1 MNTVNNIEKL
11 NTELKNANWDDV
23 FADENPDSAYDTF
36 LSILTSLINKCL
48 PLKKVK
54 RKINDKSEWLTK
66 GILISCVQKNNLF
79 KKQKKTPSQE
89 NELTYKTY
97 KNKLTHLIRIAKK
110 NYFKEKFDM
119 HRNNGEK
126 NWETIGEILKNKN
139 RKTTVTDTFITS
151 NGKTCTDKTET
162 ANNFNKYFTTVGNT
176 LAANLPQTGNDPTE
190 LIESNPDN
198 FFCVPA
204 TPAEINN
211 IILHSKSNKST
222 GFDNIDSY
230 IVKQIA
236 PQIVN
241 QLADIFNK
249 SFLTGIVPSKLKIA
263 KVIPLYKAKDPALF
277 SNYRSISLLPVFSK
291 ILERLMY
298 NRLYN
303 FLTEHNILSTN
314 QFGFRKKYSTFLALM
329 DLVAN
334 ISKNIDEGNYS
345 IGIFLDLSKA
355 FDTIDHTIL
364 LDKLCRYGV
373 RGVTLNWFKHYL
385 NDRKQFVSYSNTTSV
400 SMKVTCGVPQGS
412 ILGPLLFILYVNDIT
427 KVSNIFKINLFA
439 DDTSL
444 IHTHDNF
451 EYLIKETNDELIR
464 ISTWLATNKLV
475 LNINKTNYMIFTSRG
490 KSYNKNVTNIKIDG
504 NNIQQVNKTKFLG
517 IITEEHLNWVTHIS
531 HLCNIIARNVGILQK
546 LRYFVP
552 AYVLKM
558 LYHSLILSHL
568 QYCTLLWANSYY
580 SHLQKLR
587 LLQKKA
593 IRIISNADYLAHS
606 SKIFFNMKLLKL
618 DDIRTFQLGTF
629 MYKLR
634 YNKLPSAIPH
644 MFVTNE
650 NIHSHNTRNKN
661 GYLIPNVRTN
671 CRKFT
676 VSYAGPI
683 LWNSFPQKLRQL
695 PSEVLFKRK
704 LKYILLATY

>member
-1 MNTVNNIEKL
+1 
-11 NTELKNANWDDV
+11 
-23 FADENPDSAYDTF
+23 
-36 LSILTSLINKCL
+36 
-48 PLKKVK
+48 
-54 RKINDKSEWLTK
+54 
-66 GILISCVQKNNLF
+66 
-79 KKQKKTPSQE
+79 
-89 NELTYKTY
+89 
-97 KNKLTHLIRIAKK
+97 
-110 NYFKEKFDM
+110 M

-126 NWETIGEILKNKN
+126 TWETIVEILKNKN
-139 RKTTVTDTFITS
+139 RKTTVTDTFITPD
-151 NGKTCTDKTET
+151 GKTCTDKTET
-162 ANNFNKYFTTVGNT
+162 ANNFNKYFITVGNT
-176 LAANLPQTGNDPTE
+176 LAANLPQTGNDPIE

-211 IILHSKSNKST
+211 IILHSKSKKST

-241 QLADIFNK
+241 QLAGIFNK

-277 SNYRSISLLPVFSK
+277 SNYRPISLHPVFSK

-329 DLVAN
+329 DLVDN
-334 ISKNIDEGNYS
+334 ISKKIDEGNYS

-385 NDRKQFVSYSNTTSV
+385 NDRKQFVSYNNTTSV
-400 SMKVTCGVPQGS
+400 SMKVTCGS
-412 ILGPLLFILYVNDIT
+412 LNDIT

-451 EYLIKETNDELIR
+451 EYLIKETNEELIR

-475 LNINKTNYMIFTSRG
+475 LNINKTNYTIFKSRG
-490 KSYNKNVTNIKIDG
+490 KSYNKNVTNIK
-504 NNIQQVNKTKFLG
+504 L
-517 IITEEHLNWVTHIS
+517 TET
-531 HLCNIIARNVGILQK
+531 
-546 LRYFVP
+546 
-552 AYVLKM
+552 
-558 LYHSLILSHL
+558 
-568 QYCTLLWANSYY
+568 TY
-580 SHLQKLR
+580 SK
-587 LLQKKA
+587 
-593 IRIISNADYLAHS
+593 
-606 SKIFFNMKLLKL
+606 
-618 DDIRTFQLGTF
+618 
-629 MYKLR
+629 
-634 YNKLPSAIPH
+634 
-644 MFVTNE
+644 
-650 NIHSHNTRNKN
+650 
-661 GYLIPNVRTN
+661 
-671 CRKFT
+671 
-676 VSYAGPI
+676 
-683 LWNSFPQKLRQL
+683 
-695 PSEVLFKRK
+695 
-704 LKYILLATY
+704 